1 MNGKVYDLLRKI
13 NDLKIE
19 KFGVQRENRMFLK
32 RLLLDDEFLDD
43 FIQKSGGEEVVI
55 QFLDEVY
62 NNLKNIGDNLN
73 ELVEMCDKKDELKEI
88 LGSDI
93 RSGIK
98 EVEEKKDVLLDRLI
112 KTEINE
118 REEKRKKIDDEKASS
133 DRYNN
138 ILNKIKN
145 EG

>member
-32 RLLLDDEFLDD
+32 RLLLDDEFLDE

-55 QFLDEVY
+55 QFLDEIY

-118 REEKRKKIDDEKASS
+118 REEERRKIDNEKASN
-133 DRYNN
+133 DRYND

-145 EG
+145 ED

>member
-93 RSGIK
+93 RSGIQ
-98 EVEEKKDVLLDRLI
+98 EVEEKKDVLLDKLI

-118 REEKRKKIDDEKASS
+118 REEKRRKIDDEKASS
-133 DRYNN
+133 DRYND

-145 EG
+145 EN